1 MTYATEQDRQ
11 ISAAD
16 AAPVRLSEIVAAR
29 QLVREGKSMKEAAEH
44 LGITPSGKLDLAL
57 WRHLGEKDAD
67 LLAAAWVK
75 A

>member
-11 ISAAD
+11 ISEAD
-16 AAPVRLSEIVAAR
+16 AAPVRLSEIVASR
-29 QLVREGKSMKEAAEH
+29 QLMRQGKSMKEAAEH
-44 LGITPSGKLDLAL
+44 LGITPSAKLDLAL

-75 A
+75 V